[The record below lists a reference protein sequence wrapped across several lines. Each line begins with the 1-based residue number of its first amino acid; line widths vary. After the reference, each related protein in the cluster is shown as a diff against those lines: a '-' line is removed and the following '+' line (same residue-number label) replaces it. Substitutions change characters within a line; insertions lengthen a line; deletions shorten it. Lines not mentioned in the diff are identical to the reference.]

1 MNRSIA
7 EIETTCCDIPCIVR
21 VTAWEPYRP
30 AFISGPPENC
40 YPAEGGCGD
49 WELLDLDGN
58 PSAELDDLV
67 RRYPQVE
74 RSIDQQVFEH
84 MEDA

>member
-7 EIETTCCDIPCIVR
+7 EIETTCCDIPCIIR
-21 VTAWEPYRP
+21 VTAWESYRP

-40 YPAEGGCGD
+40 YPAEGGCGE

-58 PSAELDDLV
+58 PSPELDEWV
-67 RRYPQVE
+67 RRYPQVA
-74 RSIDQQVFEH
+74 RSIDQQVFDY
-84 MEDA
+84 MEGD

>member
-40 YPAEGGCGD
+40 YPSEGGCGE

-67 RRYPQVE
+67 RRYPQVAQAME
-74 RSIDQQVFEH
+74 QKVFEH